1 MSTRPPRRP
10 DVTGLD
16 LVGGPEPLTVTLA
29 EHDPRWAE
37 AFREHRARILA
48 ALAGQDVDVEHIGS
62 TSVPGLAAKPVVDL
76 VVVVDDVTA
85 EEDYLDPLLAAGY
98 VLRVREPGHRLVR
111 TPERDVHVHVY
122 GRGDRAV
129 EEYLLLRDHLRRDES
144 DRRLY
149 ESVKRDLVARRW
161 EDTNDYA
168 DAKTEV
174 ITAIKE
180 RARAARGVRHVLFVC
195 VRNGGKSQMAA
206 GLARRAFAEAGLD
219 VAVSSAGTA
228 AGTTLN
234 AQSVESLL
242 EVGVDVT
249 AEVPRQLTEDDVRSA
264 DLVVV
269 LGAEA
274 HVEPLGDTPVEV
286 WETDEPSARGVEGLE
301 RMRLVRDD
309 IAARITGLVERLRR

>member
-1 MSTRPPRRP
+1 
-10 DVTGLD
+10 
-16 LVGGPEPLTVTLA
+16 
-29 EHDPRWAE
+29 
-37 AFREHRARILA
+37 
-48 ALAGQDVDVEHIGS
+48 
-62 TSVPGLAAKPVVDL
+62 
-76 VVVVDDVTA
+76 
-85 EEDYLDPLLAAGY
+85 
-98 VLRVREPGHRLVR
+98 
-111 TPERDVHVHVY
+111 
-122 GRGDRAV
+122 
-129 EEYLLLRDHLRRDES
+129 
-144 DRRLY
+144 
-149 ESVKRDLVARRW
+149 
-161 EDTNDYA
+161 
-168 DAKTEV
+168 
-174 ITAIKE
+174 
-180 RARAARGVRHVLFVC
+180 
-195 VRNGGKSQMAA
+195 MAA